1 MVHRRLLVALVGALA
16 SGAALAGCGD
26 ETSTVISPGPPEEPD
41 VPAGSPTPDQLRAI
55 TATCGTPVGGLF
67 ATDIEATPIISMCG
81 LRGAVFW
88 TADLDIDCDGRESA
102 ICNHTTD
109 DAYQDQTSATDAHDR
124 PLDAV
129 SLPYVV
135 IPLPSQRFDY
145 PSADIALGTV
155 VAVVYGNRVRYGVF
169 ADEGPAEII
178 GEASHAMAVTLGIDA
193 DPNTGG
199 SDGPVTY
206 IAFTGA
212 AGIVTP
218 IESHAAATER
228 GEPLAAQLVASPSVR
243 ATP

>member
-1 MVHRRLLVALVGALA
+1 MVHRRLLVALVATLA

-26 ETSTVISPGPPEEPD
+26 ETSTVIPPGPPDEPD
-41 VPAGSPTPDQLRAI
+41 VPVGSPTPDELRAA
-55 TATCGTPVGGLF
+55 TATCGTPVGGPF
-67 ATDIEATPIISMCG
+67 ATDIELSPTVLMCG

-88 TADLDIDCDGRESA
+88 TADLDVDCDGRESA
-102 ICNHTTD
+102 ICNHMTD
-109 DAYQDQTSATDAHDR
+109 DAFQNQTSATDAQDR

-129 SLPYVV
+129 TLPYVV

-145 PSADIALGTV
+145 PSAGIALGTV
-155 VAVVYGNRVRYGVF
+155 VAVVYGARVRYGVF
-169 ADEGPAEII
+169 ADEGPEEII
-178 GEASHAMAVTLGIDA
+178 GEASHAMAVTLGIDP

-212 AGIVTP
+212 PGMVTP
-218 IESHAAATER
+218 IGSHTAATER
-228 GEPLAAQLVASPSVR
+228 GARLATQLVAPAALR